1 MPYKIYKNKSNT
13 RIGGPLINKIKGE
26 VTSLIRE
33 NEYDFY
39 ELEPFE
45 VKEVLL
51 DKKLFEGQG
60 ALPKKYYGAIRGT
73 FVNNTNQAVLDNGG
87 NGYVL
92 PMDSH
97 IKNYPVIGEYVVCT
111 NFLGRTYYTNILNWN
126 NNPNNSIQAGL
137 SSNSK
142 VNLPARPQITTD
154 IEYGSPVVSEPGD
167 VVIEGRFNNHI
178 TLGKQ
183 DEVGSS
189 IKLVAGDDSNDIN
202 KSKASIFIQDGGNV
216 TVDNPNKAYPATL
229 VSGAKIILNA
239 DDIVINARN
248 TLKLQSGDLTE
259 VVGGSTEI
267 KHNAGGQVVTG
278 ETEKFIDESR
288 ERVKKVIADEIKNQV
303 NQLKDT
309 IAPNIEQYN
318 RAIKQIK
325 KLSDNV
331 KDARKANEKLINKTR
346 KVSVTFNAEMFA
358 KTQDKINKLQTDLA
372 QIPNPPSSPA
382 DGVKLVKIIKQL
394 FDVFRSFSVLDF
406 MNTDIVTIEKKK

>member
-1 MPYKIYKNKSNT
+1 MPYRVFKNKSNT

-33 NEYDFY
+33 NQYDFY

-45 VKEVLL
+45 VQEVLL

-60 ALPKKYYGAIRGT
+60 ALNTKYYGAIRGR
-73 FVNNTNQAVLDNGG
+73 FINDSNQAVLDNGG

-97 IKNYPVIGEYVVCT
+97 IKNYPVIGEVVVCT
-111 NFLGRTYYTNILNWN
+111 NFLGRTYYTNILNWS
-126 NNPNNSIQAGL
+126 NNPNNTIQAGI
-137 SSNSK
+137 SSNQK
-142 VNLPARPQITTD
+142 VNLPAQPQITTD
-154 IEYGSPVVSEPGD
+154 LQYGNPVVSEPGD

-202 KSKASIFIQDGGNV
+202 KSKASIFIQDGGTV
-216 TVDNPNKAYPATL
+216 KVDNPNKAFPSTI
-229 VSGAKIILNA
+229 VTGAKIVLNA

-259 VVGGSTEI
+259 VIGGSTEI

-278 ETEKFIDESR
+278 ETEQFVEELR
-288 ERVKKVIADEIKNQV
+288 ERAVKEATDVINAQV
-303 NQLKDT
+303 QVLKDT
-309 IAPNIEQYN
+309 ANIGIEEYN
-318 RAIKQIK
+318 RQVQQIK
-325 KLSDNV
+325 NLTDSV
-331 KDARKANEKLINKTR
+331 KDARKNVEKIVNKTR
-346 KVSVTFNAEMFA
+346 KVSVSFDAEKFA
-358 KTQDKINKLQTDLA
+358 KNQEVILTNFNEIQALVPGLPLTITEVEKKISEVVDAL
-372 QIPNPPSSPA
+372 
-382 DGVKLVKIIKQL
+382 
-394 FDVFRSFSVLDF
+394 RSFATLDF

>member
-1 MPYKIYKNKSNT
+1 MPYRVFKNKSNT

-33 NEYDFY
+33 NQYDFY

-45 VKEVLL
+45 VQEVLL

-60 ALPKKYYGAIRGT
+60 ALNTKYYGAIRGR
-73 FVNNTNQAVLDNGG
+73 FINDSNQAVLDNGG

-97 IKNYPVIGEYVVCT
+97 IKNYPVIGEVVVCT
-111 NFLGRTYYTNILNWN
+111 NFLGRTYYTNILNWS
-126 NNPNNSIQAGL
+126 NNPNNTIQAGI
-137 SSNSK
+137 SSNQK
-142 VNLPARPQITTD
+142 VNLPAQPQITTD
-154 IEYGSPVVSEPGD
+154 LQYGNPVVSEPGD

-202 KSKASIFIQDGGNV
+202 KSKASIFIQDGG
-216 TVDNPNKAYPATL
+216 TVKIDNPNTAFPSTI
-229 VSGAKIILNA
+229 VTGAKIVLNA

-259 VVGGSTEI
+259 VIGGSTEI

-278 ETEKFIDESR
+278 ETEQFVEELR
-288 ERVKKVIADEIKNQV
+288 ERAVKEATDVINAQV
-303 NQLKDT
+303 QVLKDT
-309 IAPNIEQYN
+309 ANIGIEEYN
-318 RAIKQIK
+318 RQVQQIK
-325 KLSDNV
+325 NLTDSV
-331 KDARKANEKLINKTR
+331 KDARKNVEKIVNKTR
-346 KVSVTFNAEMFA
+346 KVSVSFDAEKFA
-358 KTQDKINKLQTDLA
+358 KNQEVILTNFNEIQALVPGLPLTITEVEKKISEVVDAL
-372 QIPNPPSSPA
+372 
-382 DGVKLVKIIKQL
+382 
-394 FDVFRSFSVLDF
+394 RSFATLDF

>member
-1 MPYKIYKNKSNT
+1 MPYRVFKNKSNT

-33 NEYDFY
+33 NQYDFY

-45 VKEVLL
+45 VQEVLL

-60 ALPKKYYGAIRGT
+60 ALNTKYYGAIRGR
-73 FVNNTNQAVLDNGG
+73 FINDSNQAVLDNGG

-97 IKNYPVIGEYVVCT
+97 IKNYPVIGEVVVCT
-111 NFLGRTYYTNILNWN
+111 NFLGRTYYTNILNWS
-126 NNPNNSIQAGL
+126 NNPNNTIQAGI
-137 SSNSK
+137 SSNQK
-142 VNLPARPQITTD
+142 VNLPAQPQITTD
-154 IEYGSPVVSEPGD
+154 LQYGNPVVSEPGD

-178 TLGKQ
+178 ILGKQ

-202 KSKASIFIQDGGNV
+202 KSKASIFIQDGG
-216 TVDNPNKAYPATL
+216 TVKIDNPNTAFPSTI
-229 VSGAKIILNA
+229 VTGAKIVLNA

-259 VVGGSTEI
+259 VIGGSTEI

-278 ETEKFIDESR
+278 ETEQFVEELR
-288 ERVKKVIADEIKNQV
+288 ERAVKEATDVINAQV
-303 NQLKDT
+303 QVLKDT
-309 IAPNIEQYN
+309 ANIGIEEYN
-318 RAIKQIK
+318 RQVQQIK
-325 KLSDNV
+325 NLTDSV
-331 KDARKANEKLINKTR
+331 KDARKNVEKIVNKTR
-346 KVSVTFNAEMFA
+346 KVSVSFDAEKFA
-358 KTQDKINKLQTDLA
+358 KNQEVILTNFNEIQALVPGLPLTITEVEKKISEVVDAL
-372 QIPNPPSSPA
+372 
-382 DGVKLVKIIKQL
+382 
-394 FDVFRSFSVLDF
+394 RSFATLDF

>member
-1 MPYKIYKNKSNT
+1 MPYRVFKNKSNT

-33 NEYDFY
+33 NQYDFY

-45 VKEVLL
+45 VQEVLL

-60 ALPKKYYGAIRGT
+60 ALDLKYYGAVRGR
-73 FVNNTNQAVLDNGG
+73 FINDSNQAVLDNGG

-97 IKNYPVIGEYVVCT
+97 IKNYPVIGEVVVCA
-111 NFLGRTYYTNILNWN
+111 NFLGRTYYINILNWS
-126 NNPNNSIQAGL
+126 NNPNNNIQAGI
-137 SSNSK
+137 SSNQK

-154 IEYGSPVVSEPGD
+154 SQYGNPIESEPGD

-183 DEVGSS
+183 NEVGSS

-202 KSKASIFIQDGGNV
+202 KSKASIFIQDGG
-216 TVDNPNKAYPATL
+216 TVNIDNPNKAFPSTI
-229 VSGAKIILNA
+229 VTGAKIVLNA

-267 KHNAGGQVVTG
+267 KHNAGGQVITG
-278 ETEKFIDESR
+278 ETEQFVEELKTKA
-288 ERVKKVIADEIKNQV
+288 VKEVTDVIEAEVQV
-303 NQLKDT
+303 LKDT
-309 IAPNIEQYN
+309 ANIAIEEYNKQVQNIKN
-318 RAIKQIK
+318 
-325 KLSDNV
+325 LTDSV
-331 KDARKANEKLINKTR
+331 KDARKNVEKTINAVRNT
-346 KVSVTFNAEMFA
+346 SFTMNGQEF
-358 KTQDKINKLQTDLA
+358 TKLQDRVNRLQTELASTPPTDPVRIARLGLELT
-372 QIPNPPSSPA
+372 N
-382 DGVKLVKIIKQL
+382 
-394 FDVFRSFSVLDF
+394 VFRSFITLDF
-406 MNTDIVTIEKKK
+406 LNKDIVTIEQKK

>member
-1 MPYKIYKNKSNT
+1 MPYRVFKNKSNT

-33 NEYDFY
+33 NQYDFY

-45 VKEVLL
+45 VQEVLL

-60 ALPKKYYGAIRGT
+60 ALNSKYYGAVRGR
-73 FVNNTNQAVLDNGG
+73 FINDSNQAVLDNGG
-87 NGYVL
+87 NGFVL

-97 IKNYPVIGEYVVCT
+97 IKNYPVIGEVVVCS
-111 NFLGRTYYTNILNWN
+111 NFLGRTYYTNILNWS
-126 NNPNNSIQAGL
+126 NNPNNNIQAGI
-137 SSNSK
+137 SSNQK
-142 VNLPARPQITTD
+142 VNLPAQPQITTD
-154 IEYGSPVVSEPGD
+154 LQYGNPVVSEPGD

-202 KSKASIFIQDGGNV
+202 KSKASIFIQDGGTV
-216 TVDNPNKAYPATL
+216 KVDNPNKAFPATTIT
-229 VSGAKIILNA
+229 GAKIILNA

-278 ETEKFIDESR
+278 ETEQFVEELR
-288 ERVKKVIADEIKNQV
+288 ERAVKEATDIINAQIQV
-303 NQLKDT
+303 LIDT
-309 IAPNIEQYN
+309 ANIGIEEYN
-318 RAIKQIK
+318 RRVKQIK
-325 KLSDNV
+325 ELTDTV
-331 KDARKANEKLINKTR
+331 KDAKKNVKKTID
-346 KVSVTFNAEMFA
+346 SVRNTSFSVNGQQFT
-358 KTQDKINKLQTDLA
+358 KTQDKVNKLQAELGATPPTD
-372 QIPNPPSSPA
+372 P
-382 DGVKLVKIIKQL
+382 VKIARITVDL
-394 FDVFRSFSVLDF
+394 IDVFRSFATLDF
-406 MNTDIVTIEKKK
+406 LNKDIVTIEQKK